1 MPAEKFCGGERA
13 NFHEGQTQGPLLDSE
28 LEFTVQDVYGLIELN
43 FISCHL
49 WIQVTFEKFK
59 NKILSTPLHQN
70 PKVPAYKIRTYVL
83 NSLEFGL
90 PQNRA
95 RMYMIGV
102 RQSGKGLKRPMPKVK
117 KPNLKKPHLKHFILP
132 DASLTETPKKLAK
145 KAKVNV
151 KWAKKKLAEDK
162 MKIEPGDDAVV
173 DTAAGKSFRQ
183 VQVGRCPTITKAR
196 GATPSF
202 WLLRRRRSL
211 DVISKM
217 FLNLRRIFNL
227 FN

>member
-1 MPAEKFCGGERA
+1 MSFVS
-13 NFHEGQTQGPLLDSE
+13 HSE
-28 LEFTVQDVYGLIELN
+28 FG
-43 FISCHL
+43 
-49 WIQVTFEKFK
+49 WIQVTFERFK

-102 RQSGKGLKRPMPKVK
+102 RQSGKGLKRPMPRVK

-132 DASLTETPKKLAK
+132 DASLTETSKKLAT

-173 DTAAGKSFRQ
+173 DTAAGQSFRQ

-217 FLNLRRIFNL
+217 FLNLRRIINIIIWFL
-227 FN
+227 IIIQYLESFQLREF